1 MRAASEL
8 AMRSGLWLQQADSC
22 GNNIFESIHDRFE
35 VFVNLGGFVP
45 VAPSVMGSSL
55 PVRGKLD
62 NHHADCSRSLRHSR
76 HQPQL
81 SHGQCLVIGH

>member
-22 GNNIFESIHDRFE
+22 GNIFKSIHDRFE

-45 VAPSVMGSSL
+45 VAPSVMGSL
-55 PVRGKLD
+55 TPR
-62 NHHADCSRSLRHSR
+62 
-76 HQPQL
+76 
-81 SHGQCLVIGH
+81 